1 MNSKKSAFNFL
12 TVVCA
17 RVVRPDGGLFPEK
30 TLELTCVSPSGL
42 CVTDYIPW
50 GISPTGKDQKMK
62 NQMSDDWTPACE
74 PVVAETETP
83 DVPEV
88 SEETETIEV
97 EPTEIEQDEETGPTI
112 SVDTQASLEDYFGPA
127 EDGLDL
133 WNNWFHGLG
142 VRDLTDLLE
151 EGRIPQKLSELHGWL
166 REYRQYRWLLVRKDR
181 ETGDLTPEAVQAVAW
196 GQANDVDFLDPAGAF
211 GEVDLA
217 VKIFGPRL
225 VKLYQAVLVGRCG
238 RHSVLGQLK
247 TDWHSDALMQ
257 AMGQPTADQEKKIIF
272 SGVEPKLRMYHSS
285 PLAEG
290 ETGQANVLNFRA
302 DVRSARYL
310 DEGVFDGVG
319 RHDLSDPTPA
329 ASDPNDEGYRIRL
342 WKEQAIGIGYVRSME
357 QDAAGQPTGK
367 WVVRMQDHFPV
378 WEENDLLPG
387 GGSWVPAPALDIHF
401 CQPRLQK
408 LNRPTMGWKNVVQK
422 DGEIVRKIVRVS
434 ATEEILVPQKDY
446 KSIWDVL
453 DGKRD
458 QMISA
463 ASLMAL
469 AEKGSAEWTLAYQ
482 EHQQASYWYRVF
494 KQFALLYKDGLAN
507 SWNHHLYGEW
517 LNGIRPSGE
526 KIIVNYRVFT
536 LEIASRQE
544 AENAGMAGAFQ
555 KKEAAWLVQDEQTRT
570 ETPILLVRG
579 ILFSKLS
586 RGDMLPAIAA
596 EQQALRD
603 KETRKWDAFRQ
614 AREKQARERK
624 QTAAKKTGGL
634 NIR

>member
-12 TVVCA
+12 SAVCA
-17 RVVRPDGGLFPEK
+17 RLVEKDESGLFLEK
-30 TLELTCVSPSGL
+30 TLALTCVSPSGL
-42 CVTDYIPW
+42 RVTEYIPW
-50 GISPTGKDQKMK
+50 GVSPTGEDKMDK
-62 NQMSDDWTPACE
+62 MSCDWTPACE
-74 PVVAETETP
+74 PVVPETETP

-88 SEETETIEV
+88 SDETIEV
-97 EPTEIEQDEETGPTI
+97 EPTEIDQEEEVEQTI
-112 SVDTQASLEDYFGPA
+112 SADAQSRLEEYFGPS
-127 EDGLDL
+127 EDGLDM
-133 WNNWFHGLG
+133 WNNWFHGLS
-142 VRDLTDLLE
+142 VCDLTDLLQ
-151 EGRIPQKLSELHGWL
+151 EGRIPQKLSELHGWF
-166 REYRQYRWLLVRKDR
+166 REYRQYRWLLTRKDR

-196 GQANDVDFLDPAGAF
+196 GQANGVDFLDPAGAY

-217 VKIFGPRL
+217 VQLFGHRL
-225 VKLYQAVLVGRCG
+225 VKLYRAVLVGRCG
-238 RHSVLGQLK
+238 RHSVLGKLK
-247 TDWHSDALMQ
+247 IDWHSDAPMQ
-257 AMGQPTADQEKKIIF
+257 ALGQPSAEQEKKTIF
-272 SGVEPKLRMYHSS
+272 SAVEKKLRMYHSS

-290 ETGQANVLNFRA
+290 ETGQANTLNYRA
-302 DVRSARYL
+302 DVHSGRYL

-319 RHDLSDPTPA
+319 RHELDDTTPA

-342 WKEQAIGIGYVRSME
+342 WKAQAIGIGYQRSME
-357 QDAAGQPTGK
+357 QDEAGQPTGK

-387 GGSWVPAPALDIHF
+387 GGQWVPAPALDIHF

-408 LNRPTMGWKNVVQK
+408 VDRPSMGWKNVVVN
-422 DGEIVRKIVRVS
+422 GEIVRRIVRVPS
-434 ATEEILVPQKDY
+434 TEKILVPQKDY
-446 KSIWDVL
+446 KSIWEIL

-458 QMISA
+458 QMIAA

-469 AEKGSAEWTLAYQ
+469 HEKGTPEWMAAYR

-494 KQFALLYKDGLAN
+494 KQFVLLYKDGLAN

-544 AENAGMAGAFQ
+544 AENAGMLDAFL
-555 KKEAAWLVQDEQTRT
+555 KKEASWQTQDEKIRT
-570 ETPILLVRG
+570 ETPVLIVRG

-603 KETRKWDAFRQ
+603 KESQKWDSYRK
-614 AREKQARERK
+614 ARGQQDKARKE
-624 QTAAKKTGGL
+624 AAARKTGGFR
-634 NIR
+634 IR